1 MMDKYKVINVI
12 DGDTFVIMYKGQRE
26 KVRILGIDTPERKK
40 PGYAAASNHLRKL
53 IDSKTVE
60 LEFQTLKADRDHYQR
75 LLCNVY
81 LVEDNIVTDIGKEM
95 LTSGHAKVYKR
106 GEH

>member
-1 MMDKYKVINVI
+1 MDKYKVINVI
-12 DGDTFVIMYKGQRE
+12 DGDTFEIMYKGQRE

-40 PGYAAASNHLRKL
+40 EGYAAASNYLRKL
-53 IDSKTVE
+53 IDGKTVE
-60 LEFQTLKADRDHYQR
+60 LEFQTLETDRDHYHR

-81 LVEDNIVTDIGKEM
+81 LIDDNITTNVGNEM